1 MKQDVAL
8 GEIMADRWRD
18 FVVESYQLGGL
29 GLGWPGRGLVGIDN
43 GFPRG
48 HML

>member
-29 GLGWPGRGLVGIDN
+29 GLGWPGQGASCW
-43 GFPRG
+43 
-48 HML
+48 H

>member
-8 GEIMADRWRD
+8 QVGEIMADRWRD

-29 GLGWPGRGLVGIDN
+29 GEEKWTASCW
-43 GFPRG
+43 
-48 HML
+48 H